1 MSGQSG
7 AQTLKEFLERNGLKG
22 IKKNR
27 DTLIIPLALERQ
39 LEVRVV
45 KQKFKRKSLF
55 RRTR

>member
-1 MSGQSG
+1 M
-7 AQTLKEFLERNGLKG
+7 LKELLERNGLKG
-22 IKKNR
+22 IRKNR
-27 DTLIIPLALERQ
+27 DTLTIPLALERQ